1 MMKPVNKKWG
11 RALCALL
18 MAAVLVCAAAA
29 PVLAEAAG
37 VVSAPLAE
45 STSTPTTPDSGGGP
59 GNPGNGGNNISG
71 ATNGPVVTAYTVT
84 DSAGN
89 EYQRIEQGQKCRIIV
104 AVTDPRITDPA
115 QLTTSQGQP
124 LAVNIK
130 VVSTGTFTSPSLG
143 DISTTTITTDNIYG
157 DALYDAALHYSIILN
172 DITYNGGTSN
182 ELKLDISY
190 NNGMPLATVTQAIS
204 QCGPAAS
211 DQENAKQAALV
222 VQSASYGAG
231 QIQAGNSFTL
241 SAVVLT
247 SGGTSGTE
255 NVAVSLRL
263 PEQITVASGSSDYF
277 IGNMAPG
284 ETRQVDFV
292 LTAGAAVNAG
302 SYNISLDV
310 TGNSAADG
318 AALTTSKSVTVP
330 VVQPDMFEIYNVN
343 IPENMV
349 VGEESYG
356 TVNLVNR
363 GKSTVYNVEAEL
375 QGEGFTVDEGARKYI
390 GNINS
395 GTQSSVDFNVT
406 ATQGGT
412 LAPTLVVKFWNEQG
426 EEKTLTQELTI
437 TADEIV
443 MEDPGM
449 GMVDPGMGMEIPEQS
464 SGIPGWVWIV
474 AGLVAAA
481 VVVLVTVGI
490 VKRKK
495 RQKAAAQLM
504 EDEDED
510 N

>member
-45 STSTPTTPDSGGGP
+45 STSTPTTPDSGSQ
-59 GNPGNGGNNISG
+59 SG
-71 ATNGPVVTAYTVT
+71 SNSGSQPDTSGSIAVTAYTVT

-89 EYQRIEQGQKCRIIV
+89 EYQRIEQGQKCRIII
-104 AVTDPRITDPA
+104 AVSDSRIKDA
-115 QLTTSQGQP
+115 SQLTTQAGQP

-130 VVSTGTFTSPSLG
+130 VVSTSTFTSPSLG
-143 DISTTTITTDNIYG
+143 DISTTTITPSSIY
-157 DALYDAALHYSIILN
+157 DEALHYSIILN

-182 ELKLDISY
+182 ELSLDIAY
-190 NNGMPLATVTQAIS
+190 NNGLPLTTVTQAIS
-204 QCGPAAS
+204 QCGVSSA
-211 DQENAKQAALV
+211 DRQNAKQAALV

-474 AGLVAAA
+474 AGLVAAV